1 MKTSEILTAVVT
13 AGVITEQQINI
24 LKRRANAG
32 ENIEFPQAV
41 YDGNIQ
47 VTEDQARKGFDWLYD
62 QWKTP
67 NGKERKNNPFG
78 YREQKVLDG
87 PEIDTFSFNGF
98 HNTARYGQSPFYVPV
113 YTASANGSSFQYYVC
128 QGIQIIG

>member
-1 MKTSEILTAVVT
+1 MKTTEILTAVVK
-13 AGVITEQQINI
+13 AGYITEQQINV

-32 ENIEFPQAV
+32 EKIEFPQTV
-41 YDGNIQ
+41 YDGDVQ
-47 VTEDQARKGFDWLYD
+47 LTEEQTRKGFEYLYNL
-62 QWKTP
+62 WKTP

-78 YREQKVLDG
+78 YREQDVLKG
-87 PEIDTFSFNGF
+87 TITFYFDGF
-98 HNTARYGQSPFYVPV
+98 HNAARYGQAPFYVPI